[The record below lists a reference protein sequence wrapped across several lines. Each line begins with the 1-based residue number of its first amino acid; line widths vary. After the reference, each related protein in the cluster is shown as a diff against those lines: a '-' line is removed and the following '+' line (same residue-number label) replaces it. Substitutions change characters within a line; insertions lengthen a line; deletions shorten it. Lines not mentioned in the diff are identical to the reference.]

1 MFARLLVPLDGSRL
15 AESVLPVVERFI
27 RLIPCA
33 VVLLHVIEKKAPT
46 HIHGDMHLHDAE
58 QAGIYLSG
66 IADRLFTE
74 NVRVE
79 THVHTVPQGDVPG
92 CIAEHAV
99 ELEQDLIVLCTHG
112 SGGMRRFVFGSN
124 AEQVLSHGATPVVL
138 IRAVKGGPVRAFG
151 PERILVLADNTA
163 SVRPALTLG
172 MELALASGAGV
183 HLLAV
188 VPTVKSMDAEEAVSG
203 RLMPRTAKEV
213 LDLAADDKILFLRE
227 EVGKLLEMEIRAGGS
242 LERGDTAN
250 AVISAAKKTKADLVI
265 LAVRGLAGLD
275 AFWANTLIRRVAGSY
290 DGALLL
296 IPAASA

>member
-15 AESVLPVVERFI
+15 AESVLPAVERLI

-33 VVLLHVIEKKAPT
+33 VVLLHVIEKRPPARV
-46 HIHGDMHLHDAE
+46 HGDMHLHDAE

-66 IADRLFTE
+66 IADRLFRE
-74 NVRVE
+74 NVRIE
-79 THVHTVPQGDVPG
+79 THVHTVPQGDVPK

-124 AEQVLSHGATPVVL
+124 AEQVLTHGATPVMLVG
-138 IRAVKGGPVRAFG
+138 AVKGGPVRAFG

-163 SVRPALTLG
+163 PARPALTLG
-172 MELALASGAGV
+172 SELALASSAGM
-183 HLLAV
+183 HLLVV
-188 VPTVKSMDAEEAVSG
+188 VPTVRSMDAEEAVTG

-213 LDLAADDKILFLRE
+213 LDLAADDKIVFLRD
-227 EVGKLLEMEIRAGGS
+227 EVGKLLEMGIRAGGS

-250 AVISAAKKTKADLVI
+250 AVITAARKTNADLVI

-275 AFWANTLIRRVAGSY
+275 AFWANALIRRVAGSY

-296 IPAASA
+296 IPGAGA